1 MLLFIKAGKMKNQTT
16 IAQLI
21 LRLVKA
27 AIFTTPLLLS
37 LFAQGQTVPELSLS
51 ISHYNAGQYLMDDQI
66 RSAVTAGSTKT
77 LKFRATEWKVKT
89 TIHPVRGNPAAKD
102 VMVNFLCS
110 TGNIDDVSLSVILSF
125 NNWSAKNYVLI
136 PAAAYNGNRSEVRI
150 LPYCP
155 FVNDPRD
162 TGVTRPQPQLLSDV
176 PRLSLH
182 KGKSGMQLRSG
193 DMATPG
199 IGFYAPATKKSFFF
213 LTKQGTRIGDYG
225 LSIKENDNR
234 TAAEMCL
241 TAPVFREKYRYY
253 ISNTHYLSSDKGAS
267 FRAGDSLSITFRMYD
282 FDCTEVQD
290 LFNQFAAIRSEII
303 PSGIAKRIGF
313 TAAVPSATGSE
324 PTVARPAVPEMPIPE
339 PEVSE
344 PAVISFSAAFKIQ
357 EEKFNR
363 QNYVPQ
369 YGYYAVG
376 MRENASQ
383 DWQIGWVGGMQST
396 YPLLFQGNETSV
408 ANVIRNFDWLFP
420 AGISPSGYFWD
431 TGEKGANWM
440 GIFKDMPMARDLHLI
455 RKSGDGLYYCIKQFL
470 LMEKK
475 GITVKDNW
483 KNGCVQVAD
492 AMVKTWNTYQQFG
505 QFLDNKTGRI
515 VIGGSASGGI
525 IPAAL
530 VLASRYYN
538 NVMYMTVAREAAAYY
553 YSTYVK
559 KGMIYGGPGD
569 AMQNCDSESTY
580 GLLESYIILYEETR
594 EQQWLDAAE
603 DVAKQF
609 STWVTSY
616 NYSFPETSDLGKI
629 KAHSLGTVWANTQN
643 KHAAPGICTHSGVS
657 LLKLYRATGDKFY
670 LNLLRDIAHAI
681 PQYLSTTSRPLG
693 NLENAWMSERVSLT
707 DWLEGIGQVFKGS
720 TWAETSLM
728 LTSIEVP
735 GIYINTDEGEIT
747 VIDHVNARVVK
758 QTNDRL
764 DVELHNPTRDKVVV
778 RLLAENKTQ
787 RKAPLGNLP
796 LWNSAN
802 VQLDPGQSKVIQI
815 KK

>member
-1 MLLFIKAGKMKNQTT
+1 MKKKTFITRYFLSVS
-16 IAQLI
+16 IAA
-21 LRLVKA
+21 VVEM
-27 AIFTTPLLLS
+27 LLLS
-37 LFAQGQTVPELSLS
+37 PHFTQGQTVPELSLS
-51 ISHYNAGQYLMDDQI
+51 LNHYNARQYMMDDQLKSVVVP
-66 RSAVTAGSTKT
+66 RVEKT

-89 TIHPVRGNPAAKD
+89 SILPVKGNPAARD
-102 VMVNFLCS
+102 VVVGFLCS
-110 TGNIDDVSLSVILSF
+110 GGNIDDASLSVYLSF
-125 NNWSAKNYVLI
+125 KSWSAENYVLI
-136 PAAAYNGNRSEVRI
+136 PAAAYNGNRSEVRAM
-150 LPYCP
+150 PYCP
-155 FVNDPRD
+155 FVNNPRD
-162 TGVTRPQPQLLSDV
+162 TGVNKPQPQLLSDV

-182 KGKSGMQLRSG
+182 DGNSGMQLRSG

-199 IGFYAPATKKSFFF
+199 IGFYAPDKRKSFFF
-213 LTKQGTRIGDYG
+213 ITNQGNRIGDYG
-225 LSIKENDNR
+225 ISIHENSNR
-234 TAAEMCL
+234 AAAQICL
-241 TAPVFREKYRYY
+241 TAPVFREKFRYY
-253 ISNTHYLSSDKGAS
+253 ISNTRYPSSDKGAS
-267 FRAGDSLSITFRMYD
+267 FRAGDSLSISFRMYI
-282 FDCTEVQD
+282 FDCASVQD
-290 LFNQFAAIRSEII
+290 LFNQFAAVRTELS
-303 PSGIAKRIGF
+303 P
-313 TAAVPSATGSE
+313 
-324 PTVARPAVPEMPIPE
+324 PA
-339 PEVSE
+339 VSE
-344 PAVISFSAAFKIQ
+344 PAIISFSAAFKIQ

-363 QNYVPQ
+363 QNYNTQ
-369 YGYYAVG
+369 HGYYSVG

-396 YPLLFQGNETSV
+396 YPLLYQGNETSV
-408 ANVIRNFDWLFP
+408 GNVIRSFDWLFP

-431 TGEKGANWM
+431 TGEKGAGWM
-440 GIFKDMPMARDLHLI
+440 GIFKDIPMAKDLHLV
-455 RKSGDGLYYCIKQFL
+455 RKSGDGLYYCMKQFL

-492 AMVKTWNTYQQFG
+492 AMVNTWNTYHQFG

-538 NVMYMTVAREAAAYY
+538 NVMYMNVALEAAAYY
-553 YSTYVK
+553 YETYVK

-580 GLLESYIILYEETR
+580 SLLESYVVLYEETR
-594 EQQWLDAAE
+594 ELQWLNAAK

-616 NYSFPETSDLGKI
+616 NYRFPETSDLGKI
-629 KAHSLGTVWANTQN
+629 NAHTLGTVWANTQN

-670 LNLLRDIAHAI
+670 LNLLRDIAHVI
-681 PQYLSTTSRPLG
+681 PQYLSTSNHPVS
-693 NLENAWMSERVSLT
+693 NLENGWMSERVSLS

-728 LTSIEVP
+728 LTAIEVP
-735 GIYINTDEGEIT
+735 GIYINTDEGEVT
-747 VIDHVNARVVK
+747 VIDHINAKVVK
-758 QTNDRL
+758 QTTKRL
-764 DVELHNPTRDKVVV
+764 DVEVHNPTKDNVIVK
-778 RLLAENKTQ
+778 LLAENKTQ

-796 LWNSAN
+796 LWNSAG
-802 VQLDPGQSKVIQI
+802 VQLNPGQSKVIQI